1 MNRLE
6 HVREIVDSL
15 LCQQP
20 DENERRCGFVHLYG
34 VSAICALLASRRGL
48 DAEVCA
54 TAGMLHD
61 LSSYETGDSTDHA
74 QRSASR
80 AGELLT
86 EAGDF
91 FPNEI
96 SAIAHAISTHSA
108 KDQVDDPMAELL
120 KDADVLQHYLYNPS
134 LMDGW
139 GSNARLN
146 APFSELGLIGKAT

>member
-6 HVREIVDSL
+6 HVRKTVDSL
-15 LCQQP
+15 LCRQL

-34 VSAICALLASRRGL
+34 VSAICALLANRRGL
-48 DAEVCA
+48 DVELCA

-80 AGELLT
+80 AKELLT

-91 FPNEI
+91 LSNEI
-96 SAIAHAISTHSA
+96 SAITQAISTHSA
-108 KDQVDDPMAELL
+108 KDQVDDPVAELL
-120 KDADVLQHYLYNPS
+120 KDADVLQYYLYNPS
-134 LMDGW
+134 LKDGW
-139 GSNARLN
+139 ETNARLK
-146 APFSELGLIGKAT
+146 ALFSELGLLGS